1 MSSVLTVQVI
11 TELARDTWTSLL
23 ADEHGLLPRHPGG
36 DSASGSD
43 EAPGS
48 DEAIA
53 ATVHISGE
61 WNGTA
66 CLSCSTAAGRRAAAV
81 MFEMEDEDLTA
92 AEVSDAVGELINVV
106 GGNIKGL
113 LPNPTTL
120 SLPAVHH
127 GADFEL
133 PGHLELAL
141 EVRFT
146 WIDEPV
152 MFTVWTAG

>member
-1 MSSVLTVQVI
+1 MTNVLTVQVI

-23 ADEHGLLPRHPGG
+23 ADEHGLLPRHVDG
-36 DSASGSD
+36 DSSRAD
-43 EAPGS
+43 ES
-48 DEAIA
+48 IA
-53 ATVHISGE
+53 ATVDISGE

-66 CLSCSTAAGRRAAAV
+66 CLSCSMAAGRRAAAV
-81 MFEMEDEDLTA
+81 MFEMEDEDLTP

-113 LPNPTTL
+113 LPNPTQL
-120 SLPAVHH
+120 SLPVVHD

-133 PGHLELAL
+133 PAHLELAL

-152 MFTVWTAG
+152 MFTVWTAD